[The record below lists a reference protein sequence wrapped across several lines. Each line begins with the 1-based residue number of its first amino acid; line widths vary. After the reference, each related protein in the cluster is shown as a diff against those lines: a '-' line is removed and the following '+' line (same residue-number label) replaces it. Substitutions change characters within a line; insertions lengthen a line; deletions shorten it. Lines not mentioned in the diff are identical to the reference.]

1 MMEQDILKILSDI
14 QKNNYD
20 IKDYDVKKVI
30 DESLPIIGH
39 HDPKVRDDL
48 VYPVLA
54 HLFHDKHLNETDL
67 ENYLDLL
74 ISDDYLCYDMNN
86 RESYSTLIRSF
97 TVLQLVIICF
107 VHRRDHIIKEDK
119 INHLLKRF
127 LDYYREESILTG
139 YDIKV
144 GWIHTIAHSADLFA
158 QLLQVEHFE
167 KKEILNIFYAIQQK
181 MMNDHHDFICNE
193 DERSVVAIKKVLDL
207 NRLSQDEVQSWLDG
221 FIIKDKEMI
230 YPNKMILE
238 NNIKRFLRSLYFSLN
253 KEDKYQEIMKHIE
266 HVLEVNQ
273 KR

>member
-1 MMEQDILKILSDI
+1 MEQDILEVLRDI
-14 QKNNYD
+14 QNNQYD
-20 IKDYDVKKVI
+20 IKGYDAKDII
-30 DESLPIIGH
+30 DKTLPLIGH
-39 HDPKVRDDL
+39 HNPKLRDDFI
-48 VYPVLA
+48 YPVLA

-67 ENYLDLL
+67 ERYLDLL
-74 ISDDYLCYDMNN
+74 TSDDYLCYDMNN
-86 RESYSTLIRSF
+86 LEPYSALKRSF

-107 VHRRDHIIKEDK
+107 VHRRDHFISQDK

-144 GWIHTIAHSADLFA
+144 GWIHAIAHSADLFA

-167 KKEILNIFYAIQQK
+167 KEDILNIFYAIQQK
-181 MMNDHHDFICNE
+181 MINDHHDFICNE
-193 DERSVVAIKKVLDL
+193 DERSVVAIKKALDL

-238 NNIKRFLRSLYFSLN
+238 NNIKRFLRSLYFSLY
-253 KEDKYQEIMKHIE
+253 KEEKYQEIMKHIE
-266 HVLEVNQ
+266 HVLEGNQ